1 MIWERMSLILNQMP
15 LYDGYI
21 FDLDGTIYLGEK
33 LLPGADRVIKELREA
48 GRGVVF
54 LSNKPIETRY
64 DYAAKLT
71 RLGVPTDV
79 SSVINSSFVLAQYLR
94 REAPGCLCY
103 VIGEQAL
110 LDDLDE
116 AGVRYILEPETVDY
130 QVDYVVLAF
139 DRTFD
144 YQKLNRALQCVKQGA
159 RLIATNGDRTCPVEG
174 GEIPDAGGVIGAV
187 EGTSGKKVELIVGK
201 PNSMT
206 LKVALDMLK
215 LPAERCLMV
224 GDRIETDILMGSSYG
239 LADGLVMSGVKVG
252 ERMAAT
258 VSRKDYVLGSVADVR
273 T

>member
-1 MIWERMSLILNQMP
+1 LNQMP

-21 FDLDGTIYLGEK
+21 FDLDGTIYLGEN
-33 LLPGADRVIKELREA
+33 LIPGADRVVAELRAA
-48 GRGVVF
+48 GKGVVF
-54 LSNKPIETRY
+54 LSNKPIQTRY

-71 RLGVPTDV
+71 RLGIPTDV
-79 SSVINSSFVLAQYLR
+79 SRVINSSFVLAQYLR

-116 AGVRYILEPETVDY
+116 AGVKYILEPEKVDY
-130 QVDYVVLAF
+130 RVDYVVLAF

-144 YQKLNRALQCVKQGA
+144 YQKLNRALQCVKRGA

-201 PNSMT
+201 PNPMT
-206 LKVALDMLK
+206 LKVALDLLG
-215 LPAERCLMV
+215 LPPERCLMV
-224 GDRIETDILMGSSYG
+224 GDRIETDILMGKKTG
-239 LADGLVMSGVKVG
+239 LATALVMTGVTSW
-252 ERMAAT
+252 ETLEA
-258 VSRKDYVLGSVADVR
+258 SEIEPDYVLNSVVELR
-273 T
+273 TR

>member
-1 MIWERMSLILNQMP
+1 MP

-21 FDLDGTIYLGEK
+21 FDLDGTIYLGEN
-33 LLPGADRVIKELREA
+33 LIPGADRVVAELRAA
-48 GRGVVF
+48 GKGVVF
-54 LSNKPIETRY
+54 LSNKPIQTRY

-71 RLGVPTDV
+71 RLGIPTDV
-79 SSVINSSFVLAQYLR
+79 GRVINSSFVLAQYLR

-116 AGVRYILEPETVDY
+116 AGVKYILEPEKVDY
-130 QVDYVVLAF
+130 RVDYVVLAF

-144 YQKLNRALQCVKQGA
+144 YQKLNRALQCVKRGA

-201 PNSMT
+201 PNPMT
-206 LKVALDMLK
+206 LKVALDLLG
-215 LPAERCLMV
+215 LPPERCLMV
-224 GDRIETDILMGSSYG
+224 GDRIETDILMGKKTG
-239 LADGLVMSGVKVG
+239 LATALVMTGVTSWETLEASEV
-252 ERMAAT
+252 EP
-258 VSRKDYVLGSVADVR
+258 DYVLNSVVELR
-273 T
+273 TR